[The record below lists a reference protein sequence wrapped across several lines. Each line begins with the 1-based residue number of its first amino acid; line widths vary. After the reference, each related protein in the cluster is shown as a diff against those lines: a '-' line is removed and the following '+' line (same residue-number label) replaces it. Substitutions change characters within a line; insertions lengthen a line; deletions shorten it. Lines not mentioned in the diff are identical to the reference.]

1 MPKEKILIVDDEREI
16 NDLIKSYIVREG
28 FLALSAFTGN
38 SALKIIEEEMPDLII
53 LDVMLPDI
61 EGTNLSL
68 QIRGISNAPIVFLSC
83 KGEEMDKIVALS
95 AGGDDYMT
103 KPFLPGE
110 LIARIKAHLR
120 RNQSVSQREN
130 QEADKAIYRFPG
142 LLINMQTHEVM
153 IDMKPVNLTAKE
165 FDILKLFIKTP
176 RQIFTT
182 DQIYESVWKT
192 TSLEGDSRTVMV
204 YISNLRKKIEK
215 NPSKPEYILS
225 VRGVG
230 YKFNHSLTEEK

>member
-1 MPKEKILIVDDEREI
+1 MPKEKILIVDDEKEI
-16 NDLIKSYIVREG
+16 NDLIKSYIVKEG
-28 FLALSAFTGN
+28 FLAFSAYTGK
-38 SALKIIEEEMPDLII
+38 SALQIIEAENPDLII

-68 QIRGISNAPIVFLSC
+68 QIRGISNVPIVFLSC

-120 RNQSVSQREN
+120 RNQSISQREN
-130 QEADKAIYRFPG
+130 LEEDKAIYRFPG

-153 IDMKPVNLTAKE
+153 IDMKPVTLTAKE
-165 FDILKLFIKTP
+165 FDILKLFIKSP

-182 DQIYESVWKT
+182 DQIYESVWKA